1 MRFSIAR
8 LSQLMSLAAGS
19 ISSLIT
25 CYLVCNADGI
35 GVCVGRGIYGNYSC
49 LNAAKS
55 TEAAAAASSQLGG
68 LAPKPEETNIGGIY
82 C

>member
-1 MRFSIAR
+1 
-8 LSQLMSLAAGS
+8 MSLAAGS

-35 GVCVGRGIYGNYSC
+35 GVCVGRGIYGNSAC

-55 TEAAAAASSQLGG
+55 TEAAAAASSQLGC

-82 C
+82 Y